1 MGGHLLLV
9 PSFKL
14 RATFGFYAVGVV
26 VMLVGHGAHVLL
38 QGGDVE
44 KNEERTPW
52 LPPSIQRSWE
62 TRLGT
67 WGKSSDCR

>member
-1 MGGHLLLV
+1 MLLV

-14 RATFGFYAVGVV
+14 RATFGFHAVGVV

-44 KNEERTPW
+44 KMRKEP
-52 LPPSIQRSWE
+52 
-62 TRLGT
+62 LGFLLQSKGL
-67 WGKSSDCR
+67 GKRG